1 MSAPTINANAAIFL
15 KIILMIGSFSL
26 AHSSSVKPKQSP
38 TFYLLKQL
46 NNSCS
51 QIDNFSIASMVLR
64 NSSSGYPLWVRTGL
78 LQCSNACPLRANS
91 GHQHL
96 FDHFIGATD

>member
-64 NSSSGYPLWVRTGL
+64 NSS
-78 LQCSNACPLRANS
+78 
-91 GHQHL
+91 
-96 FDHFIGATD
+96 

>member
-1 MSAPTINANAAIFL
+1 MSAPTIKANAAIFL
-15 KIILMIGSFSL
+15 KIILMIGTFSL

-51 QIDNFSIASMVLR
+51 QIDNFGPISPAWYCVTPARQAVKRAVVPDGSPLLFTYMLSM
-64 NSSSGYPLWVRTGL
+64 
-78 LQCSNACPLRANS
+78 
-91 GHQHL
+91 
-96 FDHFIGATD
+96 

>member
-1 MSAPTINANAAIFL
+1 
-15 KIILMIGSFSL
+15 MIGSFSL

-51 QIDNFSIASMVLR
+51 QIDNFGPISLHGIA
-64 NSSSGYPLWVRTGL
+64 
-78 LQCSNACPLRANS
+78 
-91 GHQHL
+91 
-96 FDHFIGATD
+96 